1 MPLLTLSFST
11 SVDVVP
17 VMRERW
23 SVDPFAADIQAD
35 GRIIARG
42 AQDMKPVCMQY
53 LEALLRLLRGP
64 ERVANFAR
72 TVHLS
77 FMPDEETG
85 GEWGMQVRVRRKQR
99 ETGLDLDWT
108 DGARLCRCTRGVGRG
123 RGKGQGWESQH
134 GLCACW
140 MLTEMG
146 GNPRVQGAQRWFRT
160 RRGYR

>member
-1 MPLLTLSFST
+1 
-11 SVDVVP
+11 
-17 VMRERW
+17 MRERW

-99 ETGLDLDWT
+99 RLDWT
-108 DGARLCRCTRGVGRG
+108 GRMARGSADARAAWAGAGARVR
-123 RGKGQGWESQH
+123 
-134 GLCACW
+134 A
-140 MLTEMG
+140 
-146 GNPRVQGAQRWFRT
+146 GNLNTDSVRAGC
-160 RRGYR
+160 

>member
-1 MPLLTLSFST
+1 
-11 SVDVVP
+11 
-17 VMRERW
+17 MRERW

-99 ETGLDLDWT
+99 ETGLDWT
-108 DGARLCRCTRGVGRG
+108 GRMARGSADARAAWAGAWAWSRA
-123 RGKGQGWESQH
+123 GKLNTGSVRAG
-134 GLCACW
+134 C
-140 MLTEMG
+140 
-146 GNPRVQGAQRWFRT
+146 
-160 RRGYR
+160 